1 MNVINNDIQNQ
12 NDFFPIND
20 DPFISKLNISLN
32 NLRNIYD
39 LVDSSNIQLPSLKK
53 KIPFGYYFSS
63 DSPVLSNTNSENECS
78 GDEDCFE
85 DSSEYFPKHQ
95 FRKLTLNTIKR
106 SLDKYYD
113 SDDKYSSELDILISF
128 INGQK
133 HMCIKAKNIIQFRL
147 NLLMFPSLI
156 AAAAMSVFAPFIQE
170 YEYSAYLI
178 SSLNAL
184 ITICM
189 SIIHF
194 LKLESTCDNFLKL
207 SSQYDKLENS
217 LQMIC
222 SKLIFI
228 DGINERKELI
238 IKGLG
243 DFETKM
249 TELKEINHC
258 LLPSAIRNIYPI
270 ISHMNIFS
278 FIKRME
284 TYKKNIMLK
293 FKDVKNEIRYILW
306 KYGSDLQND
315 PEYPMH
321 KRLATLSTI
330 KNQLK
335 DELLHYRTAYG
346 YMDEL
351 ILKEI
356 KQSEKISLFKYLPFS
371 SKNQNNHMNPV
382 IHSYLEVLFER

>member
-1 MNVINNDIQNQ
+1 MNFIPLQ
-12 NDFFPIND
+12 D

-39 LVDSSNIQLPSLKK
+39 LVDVSNIPIQNVKK
-53 KIPFGYYFSS
+53 NIPFGYYFSS
-63 DSPVLSNTNSENECS
+63 DSPVLSNTNSDNDCDGD

-85 DSSEYFPKHQ
+85 DSAEYFPKYQ
-95 FRKLTLNTIKR
+95 FKKLTMNTIKR

-133 HMCIKAKNIIQFRL
+133 NMYFKAKNIIQFRL

-156 AAAAMSVFAPFIQE
+156 AAGAISVFAPFIQD
-170 YEYSAYLI
+170 YSWSGYLI

-189 SIIHF
+189 AIIHF
-194 LKLESTCDNFLKL
+194 LKLESTCDNFLNL
-207 SSQYDKLENS
+207 SSQYDQLENS
-217 LQMIC
+217 LQIIC

-228 DGINERKELI
+228 DDNNERKQLI
-238 IKGLG
+238 VNGLG
-243 DFETKM
+243 DFESKM
-249 TELKEINHC
+249 TELKEMNHY
-258 LLPSAIRNIYPI
+258 LLPTSIRIIYPI

-315 PEYPMH
+315 PECPIH
-321 KRLATLSTI
+321 KRLSTLSVI
-330 KNQLK
+330 KDQLK

-356 KQSEKISLFKYLPFS
+356 KQSEKIYFFSYLPYS
-371 SKNQNNHMNPV
+371 IKKHNDHMNPV
-382 IHSYLEVLFER
+382 IRSYLEVLFER

>member
-1 MNVINNDIQNQ
+1 MNLK
-12 NDFFPIND
+12 PLND

-32 NLRNIYD
+32 NLENIYD
-39 LVDSSNIQLPSLKK
+39 LVDPSNIQISPVKK
-53 KIPFGYYFSS
+53 NMPFQFYFSS
-63 DSPVLSNTNSENECS
+63 DSPVLSNTNSDNECS

-85 DSSEYFPKHQ
+85 DSNEYFPKHQ
-95 FRKLTLNTIKR
+95 FKKLTLNNIKR

-147 NLLMFPSLI
+147 NILMFPALI
-156 AAAAMSVFAPFIQE
+156 SAAAISVFAPFIQD
-170 YEYSAYLI
+170 YSYSGYLI

-184 ITICM
+184 ITVCM
-189 SIIHF
+189 SLIHY

-228 DGINERKELI
+228 DGINERKELV

-258 LLPSAIRNIYPI
+258 LLPMSIRNIYPL

-321 KRLATLSTI
+321 KRLNTLSTI
-330 KNQLK
+330 KDQLK
-335 DELLHYRTAYG
+335 EELLHYRTAYG

-351 ILKEI
+351 IIKEI
-356 KQSEKISLFKYLPFS
+356 KQSEKCSLFKYYSPFYIK
-371 SKNQNNHMNPV
+371 KNNGHNNPV

>member
-1 MNVINNDIQNQ
+1 MNLT
-12 NDFFPIND
+12 PLND

-39 LVDSSNIQLPSLKK
+39 LVDTSNNIEIPDIKQNL
-53 KIPFGYYFSS
+53 PFGYYFSS
-63 DSPVLSNTNSENECS
+63 DSPVLSNTNSDNECS
-78 GDEDCFE
+78 GEEDCFE
-85 DSSEYFPKHQ
+85 DCIDSNEYVPKQYFH
-95 FRKLTLNTIKR
+95 KLTLNTIKR

-133 HMCIKAKNIIQFRL
+133 NMFFKAKTIVQYRL

-156 AAAAMSVFAPFIQE
+156 AAGAISVFAPFIQD
-170 YEYSAYLI
+170 YSWSGYLI

-184 ITICM
+184 ITVCM
-189 SIIHF
+189 AIIHF
-194 LKLESTCDNFLKL
+194 LKLESTCDHFLKL
-207 SSQYDKLENS
+207 SSQYDQLENS
-217 LQMIC
+217 LQIIC

-238 IKGLG
+238 INGLG

-249 TELKEINHC
+249 TELKEMNHC
-258 LLPSAIRNIYPI
+258 LLPTCIHNIYPI

-293 FKDVKNEIRYILW
+293 FKDVKNEIRYIIW
-306 KYGSDLQND
+306 KYGSDLQKD

-321 KRLATLSTI
+321 KRLDNLSII

-356 KQSEKISLFKYLPFS
+356 KQAEKNYFSKYIPFYIK
-371 SKNQNNHMNPV
+371 KNNGHNNPV
-382 IHSYLEVLFER
+382 INSYLEVLFER